1 VNAPLLTHS
10 ALTSCDLE
18 PIARPEKVQSF
29 GFLLAL
35 SSDWVVVRAS
45 ANTAQFI
52 GIGPEMALGKA
63 LDTLVDVEALHDI
76 RNRLIGLSVGG
87 GTERF
92 YGVRLVAHLPPLDI
106 AIHYVGKLRIFEGE
120 AAGQYSGVDAAVQVK
135 TMVSRLSR
143 PSQLHE
149 FHAEAAKQIR
159 RLTGFSRVMIYRFF
173 SDGSGEVIAEDAIN
187 GLPSFIGLHYPASD
201 IPVQARALYLL
212 NPFRIIADVTA
223 DTVPIMSQHN
233 DRVPLDLS
241 WCITRAVSA
250 VHIEYLQNMDVAAS
264 LSISIIV
271 DGALWGLIACHH
283 TDPRLPAFATR
294 TGAELFGQIY
304 SMMLESRLRQAQDL
318 EDSHSREATM
328 RMLASIVANTDLLS
342 HAGWLHDQL
351 RPLVHCDGIAVC
363 IAGRISLSG
372 STPARAAVEE
382 IANLMR
388 HSPSDQVFA
397 TDHLGGLGVGTE
409 ARGQEAA
416 GFVGWALS
424 ASYSDYIVLFRA
436 ERIHEVRWAG
446 RPEKINTDSSEIPRL
461 SPRTSFA
468 AFTESIRGHSRPFVA
483 RELRVAESLRSG
495 LQQLTSRGSQSGDK
509 DRVRTVERQELLIAE
524 LNHRVRNI
532 LALIRGLITQT
543 NGEGGDATSYV
554 TSLNG
559 RVQAL
564 ARAHDRVTRHNWGA
578 SPIHDIFEDEIAAY
592 VPTQRHRFK
601 ITGAGILLHPAAF
614 SSLALVIHELV
625 TNCAKYGSLS
635 GSGVVEV
642 SMDYTFA
649 NGLVVRWRESGGPV
663 VKTPTR
669 RGFGSVII
677 ERVIPFDLQ
686 GTAAVQ
692 YLPSGLEADFF
703 IPDRHIASIDS
714 AGAATVAVTP
724 PVRAVPSAG
733 AGGQP
738 LAGLTTLLVED
749 SLIVALESED
759 MLRALGAARVITA
772 STVIAAFNAL
782 ENQAIDFA
790 VLDINVGGENSF
802 DLASRLRAQAIP
814 FVFASGYGENINL
827 GSTLHST
834 LTVSKPYDQDDL
846 RFAINQTLQKLG
858 PSASA

>member
-1 VNAPLLTHS
+1 MVSTALLTS
-10 ALTSCDLE
+10 STVTSCDLE
-18 PIARPEKVQSF
+18 AIARPERIQSF
-29 GFLLAL
+29 GFLLAMT
-35 SSDWVVVRAS
+35 SDWVIVRAS
-45 ANTAQFI
+45 ANTERYI
-52 GIGPEMALGKA
+52 GVGPALALGKP
-63 LDTLVDVEALHDI
+63 LDSLVDVEALHDI
-76 RNRLIGLSVGG
+76 RNRLTGLSAGG

-92 YGVRLVAHLPPLDI
+92 YGVKLIAHLPPLDI
-106 AIHYVGKLRIFEGE
+106 AIHFVGKHRIFEGE
-120 AAGQYSGVDAAVQVK
+120 AAGPYSGVDAGAQVK

-143 PSQLHE
+143 PYLLHE
-149 FHAEAAKQIR
+149 FHGEAARQIR

-173 SDGSGEVIAEDAIN
+173 SDGSGEVIAEDAIS

-212 NPFRIIADVTA
+212 NPFRIIADVGA
-223 DTVPIMSQHN
+223 DTVPIVAALDDQV
-233 DRVPLDLS
+233 RLDLS
-241 WCITRAVSA
+241 WCITRAVSPA
-250 VHIEYLQNMDVAAS
+250 HIEYLQNMGVAAS

-271 DGALWGLIACHH
+271 EGALWGLIACHH
-283 TDPRLPAFATR
+283 TGARLPAFATR

-304 SMMLESRLRQAQDL
+304 SMMLESRLRQAQDQ
-318 EDSHSREATM
+318 EDAHAREATV
-328 RMLASIVANTDLLS
+328 RLLSSVVANLDLLS

-363 IAGRISLSG
+363 VSGRISLSG
-372 STPARAAVEE
+372 ATPARKEVEE

-388 HSPSDQVFA
+388 RSPSDQVFA
-397 TDHLGGLGVGTE
+397 TDHLGGLGVG
-409 ARGQEAA
+409 ALGHSAEAA

-436 ERIHEVRWAG
+436 ERIHGVRWAG
-446 RPEKINTDSSEIPRL
+446 KPEKVSTDGSEIPRL
-461 SPRTSFA
+461 SPRRSFE
-468 AFTESIRGHSRPFVA
+468 AFTESIRAHSRPFVA

-495 LQQLTSRGSQSGDK
+495 LQQLTSQGSQANDK

-578 SPIHDIFEDEIAAY
+578 SPIYDIFEDEIAAY
-592 VPTQRHRFK
+592 VPTQRQRFK
-601 ITGAGILLHPAAF
+601 ILGASVLLHPAAF

-625 TNCAKYGSLS
+625 TNCSKYGSLS
-635 GSGVVEV
+635 GSGLVEV
-642 SMDYTFA
+642 IMDYTFA
-649 NGLVVRWRESGGPV
+649 TGLSVKWRESGGPL
-663 VKTPTR
+663 VKMPTR

-686 GTAAVQ
+686 GTATVH
-692 YLPSGLEADFF
+692 YLPSGLEANFF
-703 IPDRHIASIDS
+703 IPDRHIASIS
-714 AGAATVAVTP
+714 NIGAAMPAVTALIRDP
-724 PVRAVPSAG
+724 AVSD
-733 AGGQP
+733 GGGKP
-738 LAGLTTLLVED
+738 LDGLTTLLVED

-759 MLRALGAARVITA
+759 MLRALGARMVITA
-772 STVIAAFNAL
+772 STVIAAFSAL
-782 ENQAIDFA
+782 NTQAIDFA

-802 DLASRLRAQAIP
+802 DLASRLRERAIP

-827 GSTLHST
+827 GTALHST

-846 RFAINQTLQKLG
+846 RFAINQTLQK
-858 PSASA
+858 P